1 MAKYMAQFKY
11 STDSVKGMVDNPQN
25 RRAAAEK
32 IFSAAGGKLEELYFS
47 FGAFDGFAIIDFPSN
62 TDAASAVLAVGSSG
76 AFSDIQTTV
85 LIDMD
90 EGVKA
95 MEKAHKIVG
104 SYTPPAG

>member
-11 STDSVKGMVDNPQN
+11 SLDSVKGMVAKPQN

-32 IFSAAGGKLEELYFS
+32 IFAAAGGKLEEMYYC
-47 FGAFDGFAIIDFPSN
+47 FGEFDGFAIIDFPSN
-62 TDAASAVLAVGSSG
+62 VDAASAVLAVGSSG

-90 EGVKA
+90 ESVEA
-95 MEKAHKIVG
+95 MEKAHSIVG